1 MKPKDLKPLAA
12 AALCA
17 LAVWLCAFGLLNEID
32 AEQDRAVAACK
43 APVRR
48 TK

>member
-1 MKPKDLKPLAA
+1 MKTKDCEPLAIVA
-12 AALCA
+12 VCA
-17 LAVWLCAFGLLNEID
+17 FAVWLGAVGLLNAID

>member
-1 MKPKDLKPLAA
+1 MKPKDHEPLAIV
-12 AALCA
+12 ALCA

-32 AEQDRAVAACK
+32 AEQDRAIAACK

-48 TK
+48 AK

>member
-1 MKPKDLKPLAA
+1 MKPKDWALAIVA
-12 AALCA
+12 VCA
-17 LAVWLCAFGLLNEID
+17 FAVWLCAFGLLNEID
-32 AEQDRAVAACK
+32 DEQDRAVEACK

>member
-1 MKPKDLKPLAA
+1 MKTKDLKPLAA

-17 LAVWLCAFGLLNEID
+17 LAVWLGAAGILNAID
-32 AEQDRAVAACK
+32 AEQDRAVEACK